1 MANNTGKKPREM
13 NLGTK
18 RDLIELSKKLK
29 AAEATIAHLQT
40 TLAQT
45 TFERDRL
52 TELVERSG
60 PEVERIRDEALSNFR
75 ELEERLEELTR
86 PTG

>member
-13 NLGTK
+13 NLATK
-18 RDLIELSKKLK
+18 RDLIELSKKLV

-45 TFERDRL
+45 AFERDRL
-52 TELVERSG
+52 AELVERSG

-75 ELEERLEELTR
+75 DLEERLEELMR
-86 PTG
+86 PTR